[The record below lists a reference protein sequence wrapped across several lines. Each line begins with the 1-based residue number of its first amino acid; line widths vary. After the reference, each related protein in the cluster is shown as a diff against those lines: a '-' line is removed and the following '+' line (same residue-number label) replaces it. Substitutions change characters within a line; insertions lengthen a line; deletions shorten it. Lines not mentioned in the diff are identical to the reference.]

1 MQVTAADAA
10 GKYAVMMPDYS
21 GAADALAN
29 LRGSEDLLL
38 DLYDHRAEVIRAAN
52 ELVDPWEAAYRET
65 NRILA
70 AAGAVLTTWIG
81 AASRTPYALP
91 TCDFNY
97 MISPTDFIE
106 VCLPSLREQA
116 RRAGRCALHVDG
128 PGAAKHVEAIA
139 AAPEITAVQYTPGAA
154 TPSALEK
161 IDILKRWQ
169 AAGKPVVVFCPK
181 AEVPEILRQLD
192 PRGLL
197 FWPSGIGS
205 PAEADEIAAYVRTH
219 GRR

>member
-1 MQVTAADAA
+1 MET
-10 GKYAVMMPDYS
+10 
-21 GAADALAN
+21 
-29 LRGSEDLLL
+29 
-38 DLYDHRAEVIRAAN
+38 LYRR
-52 ELVDPWEAAYRET
+52 T

-70 AAGAVLTTWIG
+70 DAGSVMNTWIG
-81 AASRTPYALP
+81 PASCVPYTVP

-97 MISPTDFIE
+97 MIGPEDFIE

-154 TPSALEK
+154 TPSALER
-161 IDILKRWQ
+161 IALFQRWQ
-169 AAGKPVVVFCPK
+169 AAGKPVVVCCPK
-181 AEVPEILRQLD
+181 EEVPAILRQLD

-197 FWPSGIGS
+197 IWPGGVTS
-205 PAEADEIAAYVRTH
+205 PAEADEIAAYIRTH
-219 GRR
+219 EKC